1 MSFNDFVAIF
11 LRVTEL
17 RLDTS
22 LRHLYGISEVFKKIE
37 KEIVKED
44 EEEPSIGRLALCL
57 QRSKICSVDLNKK
70 LLEIRKERKKKIEFF
85 CTFVELIKHEK

>member
-1 MSFNDFVAIF
+1 MGFNDYVAIF

-22 LRHLYGISEVFKKIE
+22 LIHLYGISEVFKKIE

-44 EEEPSIGRLALCL
+44 EEEPSIGRLSLCL
-57 QRSKICSVDLNKK
+57 QRSKICKVQFKERNKK
-70 LLEIRKERKKKIEFF
+70 NIGDFRKNYQ
-85 CTFVELIKHEK
+85 

>member
-1 MSFNDFVAIF
+1 MSFNDYVAIF

-22 LRHLYGISEVFKKIE
+22 LQHLYGINEVFKKIE

-44 EEEPSIGRLALCL
+44 EEEPSIGRLTLCL
-57 QRSKICSVDLNKK
+57 QRSKICNVQFKK
-70 LLEIRKERKKKIEFF
+70 RRLEI
-85 CTFVELIKHEK
+85 